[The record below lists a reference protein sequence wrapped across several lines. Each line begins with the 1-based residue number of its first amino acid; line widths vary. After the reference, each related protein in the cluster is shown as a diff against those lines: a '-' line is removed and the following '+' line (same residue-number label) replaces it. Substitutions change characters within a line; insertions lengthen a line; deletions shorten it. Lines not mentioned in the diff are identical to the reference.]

1 MADSE
6 ETLDSYLKKMEDQ
19 EMKGLL
25 LKLRNE
31 LRKPDASWES
41 VRSVLAAVNSKSSR
55 ILSEIAPL
63 IIK

>member
-1 MADSE
+1 MEDSE
-6 ETLDSYLKKMEDQ
+6 ETLDSYIKKMEDQ
-19 EMKGLL
+19 ELKGLL

-41 VRSVLAAVNSKSSR
+41 VRSVLTSVKSKNCFVFN
-55 ILSEIAPL
+55 EITPL